1 MPYLL
6 ITIIAVLLA
15 ILIFVRRKRRWTAND
30 GTRTLDAYA
39 IPVTAAMLEQE
50 RQDNDEVMS
59 LLEANIRGSGL
70 FRAEKIPELVAKLRE
85 GSAPFT
91 RVNTRI
97 TFQGDTIL
105 SVEEKRA
112 LGLNTRMKY
121 SKAFIEYF
129 DPIVLKTIEPKLVL
143 EDMHLSAFHRVARK
157 RDLVKFRK
165 LGFVKQVKI
174 VPVGDTRDCSEI
186 KRFQN
191 IHDLNR
197 APDLP
202 LPGCTAR
209 YCRCMYEPILS
220 DSWQAR

>member
-15 ILIFVRRKRRWTAND
+15 ILIVARRKRRWTVND
-30 GTRTLDAYA
+30 GTRTLDRYA
-39 IPVTAAMLEQE
+39 IPVTAEMLQQE
-50 RQDNDEVMS
+50 RQDNDEVIS

-70 FRAEKIPELVAKLRE
+70 FRTEKIPELVAKLRG
-85 GSAPFT
+85 GSSPFT
-91 RVNTRI
+91 RVNTTI
-97 TFQGDTIL
+97 AFQGDKLLT
-105 SVEEKRA
+105 VEEKRA

-129 DPIVLKTIEPKLVL
+129 EPTDLKTTEPKSVL

-157 RDLVKFRK
+157 RDLVKFRE

-174 VPVGDTRDCSEI
+174 VPVGDIRDCNEI
-186 KRFQN
+186 KCFQN
-191 IHDLNR
+191 IHDLDR

-220 DSWQAR
+220 N